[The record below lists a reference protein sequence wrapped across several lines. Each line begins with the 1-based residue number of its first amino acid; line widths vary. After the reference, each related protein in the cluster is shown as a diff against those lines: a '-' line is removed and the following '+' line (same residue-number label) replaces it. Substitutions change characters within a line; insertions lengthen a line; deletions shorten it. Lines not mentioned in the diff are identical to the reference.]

1 MLSEKLKDAMKV
13 TVDGWI
19 DLKGWAEALD
29 GWVIGMLI
37 NLLDTGL
44 LDKIKLE
51 YQNILNEILEAI
63 FIDKDYD
70 MAVQKLSIL
79 LTDAIKTPLVDD
91 TPAEQSLYFNTLNT
105 LKTALMVL
113 LEKLQGDEA
122 A

>member
-79 LTDAIKTPLVDD
+79 LTDAIKTPLVDG